1 LKEIERRK
9 FKSLSSQLF
18 GELLPL
24 ALFLSL
30 LCFSLALLVAPVQL
44 CLVCTEILERQCFL
58 LLVVYLQKL
67 SDHVSCHFCL
77 QIYVFVHSRVE
88 CDQSS
93 VVFFQLLD
101 LLVHV
106 IIAAQIDS
114 VNLVLVHEVKC
125 LQLQIL
131 KFGGVAGWV
140 VKVKDALFVGFGTKF
155 FNKS

>member
-1 LKEIERRK
+1 LKEIETIK

-18 GELLPL
+18 SELLPL
-24 ALFLSL
+24 TLLLSL
-30 LCFSLALLVAPVQL
+30 LCFSLAFLVAPVQL
-44 CLVCTEILERQCFL
+44 FLVSAEILERQCFF

-67 SDHVSCHFCL
+67 SDHVSCHFRL
-77 QIYVFVHSRVE
+77 QIHVFVHSWVE

-93 VVFFQLLD
+93 VVFLQLLD
-101 LLVHV
+101 LIVHV
-106 IIAAQIDS
+106 IIAAQIDR

-131 KFGGVAGWV
+131 KLGGVAGWV

-155 FNKS
+155 FDKS